1 MTKKKGKAKAGAAAE
16 GSAAPV
22 RAKAHQS
29 RLEAS
34 FEKKLKAPRDDINHV
49 IGVPY
54 DHWNYASSAAGKA
67 EEARATETGTFK
79 CKVADF
85 ELSKR
90 FPATAGKAAFISLI
104 LTIPKSGMGRRSLAR
119 GYDIRVPPTRAP
131 PWRFRRE
138 PPSEWSREESK
149 VRPVRAVM
157 HPARVLWALLYAT

>member
-1 MTKKKGKAKAGAAAE
+1 MPKKKGKAKAGAAAE

-29 RLEAS
+29 RLEVS

-67 EEARATETGTFK
+67 EEAHATETGTFK
-79 CKVADF
+79 CKVVDF

-104 LTIPKSGMGRRSLAR
+104 LKIPQKWLGASFVGAWLWHPCTADQGTAMAFSSRTAE
-119 GYDIRVPPTRAP
+119 RAEQ
-131 PWRFRRE
+131 RRE
-138 PPSEWSREESK
+138 
-149 VRPVRAVM
+149 
-157 HPARVLWALLYAT
+157 